1 MKIFVSGLLNVETTV
16 AVRGF
21 PIEYYPIDYSFF
33 GINSNVSGV
42 GYNIA
47 KALKTLGDEVNL
59 VSFLGGDEE
68 GRRVVSQL
76 EADEISSG
84 NISFSL
90 KNTPVSAVLFD
101 NEGRRQI
108 YCDLKD
114 IQERSANPEKYT
126 DELKSCDI
134 AAICNINFNRELI
147 KRAKKLG
154 TLTATDVHVLSDVND
169 EYNRDFMENADILF
183 LSDENLPCEAESFIR
198 QIYKRFH
205 NKIIALGMG
214 DKGAMLF
221 MGDQD
226 KLFEIPAY
234 KSGKIINTIGAGD
247 ALFSAFLHY
256 YAKGLSAEKAL
267 EKAVVF
273 AGIKIG
279 FNGASHGFSTEKEID
294 DIINRKSAK

>member
-76 EADEISSG
+76 EADEISSV

-154 TLTATDVHVLSDVND
+154 TLTATDVHVLSDVSD

-183 LSDENLPCEAESFIR
+183 LSDENLPCEAEGFIR

-205 NKIIALGMG
+205 NKIIVLGMG

-221 MGDQD
+221 MGEQD

-279 FNGASHGFSTEKEID
+279 FNGASLGFSTEKEID
-294 DIINRKSAK
+294 DIIIRNSAK

>member
-76 EADEISSG
+76 EADEISSV

-226 KLFEIPAY
+226 KLFEVPAY

-279 FNGASHGFSTEKEID
+279 FNGASLGFSTEKEID
-294 DIINRKSAK
+294 DIINRNSAK